1 MVCGLKVKIS
11 YMRNIASKEKI
22 QLKPLYRKIK
32 EENRMTKYLLI
43 DVLALVSLRTMD
55 ITHESQ

>member
-1 MVCGLKVKIS
+1 
-11 YMRNIASKEKI
+11 
-22 QLKPLYRKIK
+22 
-32 EENRMTKYLLI
+32 MTKYLLI